1 MKKVWRKLMKN
12 KFLQRCIATVLIA
25 SSLTIC
31 LCGCEKPLPDRV
43 DKANDLMA
51 TVQKS
56 DSAPEYD
63 FKAEAN
69 APEIY
74 DNYINKNG
82 TLALGLLKAED
93 YTVKNTAVAPVAVT
107 LNLSAIENGASGD
120 TLKQIKKYLGK
131 TTYTTEDINQC
142 AAYLTQRMSFFNTE
156 SIGIFNVNSMWV
168 AESASPK
175 RGFLQKYDNY
185 YNISAYK
192 TDFTDPKTPKLI
204 SNLIKDN
211 SINLIPTNAV
221 AIKNDYKLYLDSSVA
236 VSDNWL
242 YGYNEGDVSDATFTT
257 NDGKQVQATYLTSVE
272 RAFTVENATGFIKD
286 MKNTP
291 CKLLCV
297 LPDEDVTLEK
307 YVSDLTTEKLLDLAR
322 SASPTSF
329 ATVSM
334 PEFSISSATNVK
346 KALTSMG
353 IENLFSSNAQLEK
366 AFAQGVYVN
375 DYTQNVTI
383 NVSKNGISTELA
395 DENVSKNNQKTST
408 SITVNRP
415 FLYAVIDNE
424 SNAPIIIGT
433 VNNPCASAK
442 K

>member
-1 MKKVWRKLMKN
+1 MKKAWRKTMKN
-12 KFLQRCIATVLIA
+12 KFLQRCIATVLVA

-31 LCGCEKPLPDRV
+31 LCSCEKALPDRV

-56 DSAPEYD
+56 ESAPEYD

-69 APEIY
+69 SPEIY
-74 DNYINKNG
+74 DTYINKNS

-93 YTVKNTAVAPVAVT
+93 YATKNTAVAPISVT
-107 LNLSAIENGASGD
+107 LTLSAIENGASGD

-142 AAYLTQRMSFFNTE
+142 AAYLTQRMGFFNSETA
-156 SIGIFNVNSMWV
+156 GVFNVNSMWV
-168 AESASPK
+168 TESASPK

-185 YNISAYK
+185 YNIFAYR
-192 TDFTDPKTPKLI
+192 TDFTDPKTPTLI

-211 SINLIPTNAV
+211 SMNIIPTDAV
-221 AIKNDYKLYLDSSVA
+221 AVKNDYKLYLDSSVS

-242 YGYNEGDVSDATFTT
+242 YGYSEDDISNATFTT

-307 YVSDLTTEKLLDLAR
+307 FVSDLTTENFLDLAR

-334 PEFSISSATNVK
+334 PEFSVSSGTNVK

-353 IENLFSSNAQLEK
+353 IENLFTSNAQLEK
-366 AFAQGVYVN
+366 AFPQGVYVN
-375 DYTQNVTI
+375 DYTQNVAI
-383 NVSKNGISTELA
+383 QVSKNGISTELVE
-395 DENVSKNNQKTST
+395 ENASKSNQKTSQ
-408 SITVNRP
+408 SINVNRP

-433 VNNPCASAK
+433 VNNPSATTQK
-442 K
+442 

>member
-1 MKKVWRKLMKN
+1 MKN
-12 KFLQRCIATVLIA
+12 NFLRKCIATVLVA

-31 LCGCEKPLPDRV
+31 LCSCEKQLPDRV

-56 DSAPEYD
+56 ESAPEYD
-63 FKAEAN
+63 FKAETN
-69 APEIY
+69 SPEIY
-74 DNYINKNG
+74 DNYINKNA

-93 YTVKNTAVAPVAVT
+93 YAVKNTAVAPVAVT

-156 SIGIFNVNSMWV
+156 SVGVFNVNSMWV
-168 AESASPK
+168 AEAASPK

-185 YNISAYK
+185 YNIFAYR
-192 TDFTDPKTPKLI
+192 TDFADAKTPLLI

-211 SINLIPTNAV
+211 SMNLIPADAIAV
-221 AIKNDYKLYLDSSVA
+221 KNDYKVYLDSSVA
-236 VSDNWL
+236 LSDNWL
-242 YGYNEGDVSDATFTT
+242 YGYGEDNISTADFTT
-257 NDGKQVQATYLTSVE
+257 NDGKKVQATYLTSVE

-297 LPDEDVTLEK
+297 VPDEDTTLEK
-307 YVSDLTTEKLLDLAR
+307 YVADLKTENLVDLAR

-334 PEFSISSATNVK
+334 PEFSVSSSTSVKDTLIS
-346 KALTSMG
+346 LG
-353 IENLFSSNAQLEK
+353 IEDLFTADAKLDK
-366 AFAQGVYVN
+366 AFVNGTYVN
-375 DYTQNVTI
+375 DFTQNVAI
-383 NVSKNGISTELA
+383 KVGRNGVSTELA
-395 DENVSKNNQKTST
+395 IENPTPNSQKASE
-408 SITVNRP
+408 SIKVNRP

-433 VNNPCASAK
+433 VNNPSV
-442 K
+442 

>member
-1 MKKVWRKLMKN
+1 MKN
-12 KFLQRCIATVLIA
+12 NFLRKCIATVLVA

-31 LCGCEKPLPDRV
+31 LCSCEKQLPDRV

-56 DSAPEYD
+56 ESAPEYD
-63 FKAEAN
+63 FKAETN
-69 APEIY
+69 SPEIY
-74 DNYINKNG
+74 DNYINKNA

-93 YTVKNTAVAPVAVT
+93 YAMKNTAVAPVAVT

-156 SIGIFNVNSMWV
+156 SVGVFNVNSMWV
-168 AESASPK
+168 AEAASPK

-185 YNISAYK
+185 YNIFAYR
-192 TDFTDPKTPKLI
+192 TDFADAKTPLLI

-211 SINLIPTNAV
+211 SMNLIPADAIAV
-221 AIKNDYKLYLDSSVA
+221 KNDYKVYLDSSVA
-236 VSDNWL
+236 LSDNWL
-242 YGYNEGDVSDATFTT
+242 YGYGEDNISTADFTT
-257 NDGKQVQATYLTSVE
+257 NDGKKVQATYLTSVE

-297 LPDEDVTLEK
+297 VPDEDTTLEK
-307 YVSDLTTEKLLDLAR
+307 YVADLKTENLVDLAR

-334 PEFSISSATNVK
+334 PEFSVSSSTSVK
-346 KALTSMG
+346 DTLIALG
-353 IENLFSSNAQLEK
+353 IEDLFTADAKLDK
-366 AFAQGVYVN
+366 AFVNGTYVN
-375 DYTQNVTI
+375 DFTQNVAI
-383 NVSKNGISTELA
+383 KVGRNGVSTELA
-395 DENVSKNNQKTST
+395 IENPTPNSQKASE
-408 SITVNRP
+408 SIKVNRP

-433 VNNPCASAK
+433 VNNPSV
-442 K
+442 

>member
-1 MKKVWRKLMKN
+1 MKN
-12 KFLQRCIATVLIA
+12 NFLRKCIATVLVA

-31 LCGCEKPLPDRV
+31 LCSCEKQLPDRV

-56 DSAPEYD
+56 ESAPEYD
-63 FKAEAN
+63 FKAETN
-69 APEIY
+69 SPEIY
-74 DNYINKNG
+74 DNYINKNA

-93 YTVKNTAVAPVAVT
+93 YAVKNTAVAPVAVT

-156 SIGIFNVNSMWV
+156 SVGVFNVNSMWV
-168 AESASPK
+168 AEAASPK

-185 YNISAYK
+185 YNIFAYR
-192 TDFTDPKTPKLI
+192 TDFADAKTPLLI

-211 SINLIPTNAV
+211 SMNLIPADAIAV
-221 AIKNDYKLYLDSSVA
+221 KNDYKVYLDSSVA

-242 YGYNEGDVSDATFTT
+242 YGYGEDNVSTADFTT
-257 NDGKQVQATYLTSVE
+257 NDGKKVQATYLTSVE

-297 LPDEDVTLEK
+297 VPDEDTTLEK
-307 YVSDLTTEKLLDLAR
+307 YVADLTTENLLDLAR

-334 PEFSISSATNVK
+334 PEFSVSSSTSVKDTLIS
-346 KALTSMG
+346 LG
-353 IENLFSSNAQLEK
+353 IEDLFTADAKLDK
-366 AFAQGVYVN
+366 AFVNGTYVN
-375 DYTQNVTI
+375 DFTQNVAI
-383 NVSKNGISTELA
+383 KVGRNGVSTELA
-395 DENVSKNNQKTST
+395 IENPTPNSQKASE
-408 SITVNRP
+408 SIKVNRP

-433 VNNPCASAK
+433 VNNPSV
-442 K
+442 

>member
-1 MKKVWRKLMKN
+1 MKKVWRKRMKN
-12 KFLQRCIATVLIA
+12 KFLRKCIATVLVA
-25 SSLTIC
+25 SLLTVC
-31 LCGCEKPLPDRV
+31 LCSCEKQLPDRV

-63 FKAEAN
+63 FKAQADS
-69 APEIY
+69 PEIY
-74 DNYINKNG
+74 DNYINKNA

-93 YTVKNTAVAPVAVT
+93 YAAKNTAVAPVAVT
-107 LNLSAIENGASGD
+107 LSISAIENGASGD
-120 TLKQIKKYLGK
+120 TLKQIKKQLGK

-156 SIGIFNVNSMWV
+156 SAGVFNVNSMWV

-185 YNISAYK
+185 YDIFAYR
-192 TDFTDPKTPKLI
+192 TDFADTKTPTLI

-211 SINLIPTNAV
+211 SMNLIPTDSVAV
-221 AIKNDYKLYLDSSVA
+221 KGDYKLYLDSSVA

-242 YGYNEGDVSDATFTT
+242 YGYAEDDISKDDFTT

-297 LPDEDVTLEK
+297 MPNEGVTLEK
-307 YVSDLTTEKLLDLAR
+307 YIADLKTENFLDLAR

-334 PEFSISSATNVK
+334 PEFSVSSGTNVK
-346 KALTSMG
+346 KALNSMG
-353 IENLFSSNAQLEK
+353 VTELFTSNANMEK
-366 AFAQGVYVN
+366 AFAKGVYV
-375 DYTQNVTI
+375 DDFTQNVAI
-383 NVSKNGISTELA
+383 KVGRNGVSTELA
-395 DENVSKNNQKTST
+395 IENPTPNSQKASE
-408 SITVNRP
+408 SIKVNRP

-424 SNAPIIIGT
+424 SNAPIIMGT
-433 VNNPCASAK
+433 VNNPSV
-442 K
+442 